1 MAGCIL
7 LYVIHSKMW
16 PLNPLFFFSSFY
28 FLSFGL
34 FIYFPWLG
42 NGFQHV
48 VALSR
53 AHQLASLKSLKHK
66 INQGTKGPRSFLQR
80 SNIFPGQQRGLEF
93 PRQEQIERKSFGT
106 PTLKVINHLYSLFT
120 FGLRDRP
127 AINLQ

>member
-16 PLNPLFFFSSFY
+16 PLNLFFFFY
-28 FLSFGL
+28 FLSFSL
-34 FIYFPWLG
+34 FIYFLWLG

-66 INQGTKGPRSFLQR
+66 INQGTKGPAHSCKGATFSPANNEGLYFLD
-80 SNIFPGQQRGLEF
+80 NN
-93 PRQEQIERKSFGT
+93 K
-106 PTLKVINHLYSLFT
+106 
-120 FGLRDRP
+120 
-127 AINLQ
+127 